1 MTLYYAVPD
10 VLFPGVLMSKETLHQ
25 YFEEYS
31 ALGANQF
38 KNVAGYDEDI
48 NDVDIE
54 ILKSLMT
61 EYGILHLTLENDQED
76 YSTSDKIEGILDK
89 LKDAGINDGMTFD
102 NVNYLT
108 KGQSSLDRA
117 LVLTY
122 N

>member
-10 VLFPGVLMSKETLHQ
+10 VLFPGVLMSKETLRQ

-31 ALGANQF
+31 SLGAKQF

-76 YSTSDKIEGILDK
+76 YSTSEKIKRD
-89 LKDAGINDGMTFD
+89 
-102 NVNYLT
+102 
-108 KGQSSLDRA
+108 S
-117 LVLTY
+117 
-122 N
+122 